1 MSIWSGEVKF
11 SEGNMIKKVVDIEDV
26 KIMLSELLEVALEE
40 NFTAEDTIEH
50 AMVWLDERFAK
61 SE

>member
-1 MSIWSGEVKF
+1 
-11 SEGNMIKKVVDIEDV
+11 MIKKLVDIEDV

-50 AMVWLDERFAK
+50 AMVWIDERFVK
-61 SE
+61 SEQSSGD